1 MAEFM
6 VFLFGVA
13 VLAGF
18 GFGAVL
24 FIAAILKSD

>member
-13 VLAGF
+13 ALAGS

-24 FIAAILKSD
+24 FIAAILTGD